1 MQSAGADSG
10 GRPPSATVALLHTCI
25 RRYLSTLGRAGPQA
39 PCRAG
44 CRCCRASTP
53 PCGATSP
60 WWRTTRAAPCTTPT
74 AGWRTRTRPP
84 RAPVR
89 PCRPRSVQ
97 DLRAHAGGCLAR
109 GRCDACGLGRLAS
122 QACFVLGA
130 LTGAVGTACHADTEA
145 AVMGAAAGRAWSVA
159 ARGSEVA

>member
-1 MQSAGADSG
+1 MQGAGADSE
-10 GRPPSATVALLHTCI
+10 GRPPSVTVALLHTGTQKHVNALC
-25 RRYLSTLGRAGPQA
+25 RAGPQA

-44 CRCCRASTP
+44 CRCCRASTR

-60 WWRTTRAAPCTTPT
+60 WWRTTRAAWCTTPT
-74 AGWRTRTRPP
+74 AGWRTRTRPRP
-84 RAPVR
+84 VPVR
-89 PCRPRSVQ
+89 PCRLRSVQ

-109 GRCDACGLGRLAS
+109 GRCDASGSGNLVS

-130 LTGAVGTACHADTEA
+130 LTGAVGTAYHADMEA
-145 AVMGAAAGRAWSVA
+145 AVMGAAAGRACSVA